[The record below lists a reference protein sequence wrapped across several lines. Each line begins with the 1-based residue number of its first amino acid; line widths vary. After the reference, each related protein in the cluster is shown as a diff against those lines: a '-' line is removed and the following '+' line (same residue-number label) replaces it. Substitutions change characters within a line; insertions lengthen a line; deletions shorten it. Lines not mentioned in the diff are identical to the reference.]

1 MMVEMEE
8 ESIETNIKNTVMGWR
23 VCGTVKDKS
32 GQKEKEK
39 QKILWPRSY
48 AWSLRQ
54 I

>member
-8 ESIETNIKNTVMGWR
+8 ESIETNIKR

-32 GQKEKEK
+32 GQQEKEK